1 MNPAELFRQETNTVQ
16 LAPGDFLFREG
27 EKGDKMYVLL
37 EGEIDIFLGDFVL
50 ETAGP
55 GALLGEMA
63 LIDDS
68 PRTANAVAKT
78 PSPPGANRPAPV
90 SFSRSADTAFCDACD
105 ENAGRSPASH
115 ERRDGG
121 AIASLE
127 RDAALLFR
135 SRACG
140 VIFRRMRI
148 VAQYLLFAAI
158 ATTGCGQQAP
168 TAADFAA
175 QRQRMVEQ
183 QLKPRGIKD
192 ERVLAAMAKV
202 PREEFIPADARADA
216 YEDGPLPIGY
226 DQTIS
231 QPYIVAFMTE
241 QLRPKPSDRVL
252 EIGSGSGYQA
262 AILAELVADVY
273 TIEIVEPL
281 AKTAEA
287 TLQRLGYKNVHIK
300 VGDGYKGW
308 PEEAPFD
315 AIIVT
320 CAPEK
325 VPQPLV
331 DQLKDGGRMV
341 IPVGER
347 FAQQLYLL
355 EKKNGQLK
363 ESATLPVRFV
373 PMLREAQKK

>member
-1 MNPAELFRQETNTVQ
+1 
-16 LAPGDFLFREG
+16 
-27 EKGDKMYVLL
+27 
-37 EGEIDIFLGDFVL
+37 
-50 ETAGP
+50 
-55 GALLGEMA
+55 MA
-63 LIDDS
+63 
-68 PRTANAVAKT
+68 A
-78 PSPPGANRPAPV
+78 
-90 SFSRSADTAFCDACD
+90 
-105 ENAGRSPASH
+105 
-115 ERRDGG
+115 
-121 AIASLE
+121 
-127 RDAALLFR
+127 
-135 SRACG
+135 
-140 VIFRRMRI
+140 
-148 VAQYLLFAAI
+148 
-158 ATTGCGQQAP
+158 TGCGQQTP
-168 TAADFAA
+168 SSADFAA
-175 QRQRMVEQ
+175 QRQRMVDR

-202 PREEFIPADARADA
+202 PREQFVPPDERAEA
-216 YEDGPLPIGY
+216 YQDGPLPLGY

-241 QLRPKPSDRVL
+241 QLQPKEGDRVL
-252 EIGSGSGYQA
+252 EIGTGSGYQS
-262 AILAELVADVY
+262 AILGDLVAEVF
-273 TIEIVEPL
+273 TIEIVAPL

-287 TLQRLGYKNVHIK
+287 TLQRLGYKNVHLK

-320 CAPEK
+320 CAPDK
-325 VPQPLV
+325 VPQPLI

-373 PMLREAQKK
+373 PMLRSKEEK

>member
-1 MNPAELFRQETNTVQ
+1 
-16 LAPGDFLFREG
+16 
-27 EKGDKMYVLL
+27 
-37 EGEIDIFLGDFVL
+37 
-50 ETAGP
+50 
-55 GALLGEMA
+55 
-63 LIDDS
+63 
-68 PRTANAVAKT
+68 
-78 PSPPGANRPAPV
+78 
-90 SFSRSADTAFCDACD
+90 
-105 ENAGRSPASH
+105 
-115 ERRDGG
+115 
-121 AIASLE
+121 
-127 RDAALLFR
+127 
-135 SRACG
+135 
-140 VIFRRMRI
+140 MRI
-148 VAQYLLFAAI
+148 VAQSLLFAAI
-158 ATTGCGQQAP
+158 ATTGCGQQTP
-168 TAADFAA
+168 TAAEFATH
-175 QRQRMVEQ
+175 RQRMVEQ

-192 ERVLAAMAKV
+192 ERVLAAMGKV
-202 PREEFIPADARADA
+202 PREEFVPADVRPSA

-231 QPYIVAFMTE
+231 QPYVVAFMTE
-241 QLRPKPSDRVL
+241 QLRPKRSDRVL

-262 AILAELVADVY
+262 AILGELVAEIY

-281 AKTAEA
+281 AKSAEA
-287 TLQRLGYKNVHIK
+287 TLQRLDYNNVHIK
-300 VGDGYKGW
+300 MGDGYKGW

-363 ESATLPVRFV
+363 ESVTLPVRFV
-373 PMLREAQKK
+373 PMLREVQKK

>member
-1 MNPAELFRQETNTVQ
+1 MVQ
-16 LAPGDFLFREG
+16 
-27 EKGDKMYVLL
+27 
-37 EGEIDIFLGDFVL
+37 
-50 ETAGP
+50 
-55 GALLGEMA
+55 
-63 LIDDS
+63 
-68 PRTANAVAKT
+68 
-78 PSPPGANRPAPV
+78 
-90 SFSRSADTAFCDACD
+90 
-105 ENAGRSPASH
+105 
-115 ERRDGG
+115 
-121 AIASLE
+121 
-127 RDAALLFR
+127 
-135 SRACG
+135 
-140 VIFRRMRI
+140 
-148 VAQYLLFAAI
+148 
-158 ATTGCGQQAP
+158 
-168 TAADFAA
+168 
-175 QRQRMVEQ
+175 Q
-183 QLKPRGIKD
+183 QLKAHGIKD

-202 PREEFIPADARADA
+202 PREEFVPADQRVDA

-241 QLRPKPSDRVL
+241 QLRPKPGDRVL

-262 AILAELVADVY
+262 AILAELVTEVY

-287 TLQRLGYKNVHIK
+287 TLQRLGYKNVHLK

-320 CAPEK
+320 CAPDK

-363 ESATLPVRFV
+363 ESVTLPVRFV
-373 PMLREAQKK
+373 PMLRDAQQK

>member
-1 MNPAELFRQETNTVQ
+1 M
-16 LAPGDFLFREG
+16 RE
-27 EKGDKMYVLL
+27 
-37 EGEIDIFLGDFVL
+37 
-50 ETAGP
+50 
-55 GALLGEMA
+55 
-63 LIDDS
+63 
-68 PRTANAVAKT
+68 
-78 PSPPGANRPAPV
+78 
-90 SFSRSADTAFCDACD
+90 
-105 ENAGRSPASH
+105 
-115 ERRDGG
+115 
-121 AIASLE
+121 
-127 RDAALLFR
+127 
-135 SRACG
+135 
-140 VIFRRMRI
+140 
-148 VAQYLLFAAI
+148 
-158 ATTGCGQQAP
+158 P
-168 TAADFAA
+168 T
-175 QRQRMVEQ
+175 RH
-183 QLKPRGIKD
+183 
-192 ERVLAAMAKV
+192 
-202 PREEFIPADARADA
+202 
-216 YEDGPLPIGY
+216 EDGPLPIGY

-231 QPYIVAFMTE
+231 QPYVVAFMTE
-241 QLRPKPSDRVL
+241 QLRPKRSDRVL

-262 AILAELVADVY
+262 AILGELVARGIY

-281 AKTAEA
+281 AKSAEA
-287 TLQRLGYKNVHIK
+287 TLQRLGYNNVHIK

-363 ESATLPVRFV
+363 ESVTLPVRFV

>member
-1 MNPAELFRQETNTVQ
+1 VQ
-16 LAPGDFLFREG
+16 PFAQFLILA
-27 EKGDKMYVLL
+27 
-37 EGEIDIFLGDFVL
+37 
-50 ETAGP
+50 
-55 GALLGEMA
+55 
-63 LIDDS
+63 
-68 PRTANAVAKT
+68 AVA
-78 PSPPGANRPAPV
+78 
-90 SFSRSADTAFCDACD
+90 
-105 ENAGRSPASH
+105 AG
-115 ERRDGG
+115 
-121 AIASLE
+121 
-127 RDAALLFR
+127 
-135 SRACG
+135 
-140 VIFRRMRI
+140 
-148 VAQYLLFAAI
+148 
-158 ATTGCGQQAP
+158 GCGQKAP
-168 TAADFAA
+168 PASDFAA
-175 QRQRMVEQ
+175 QRQRMVDQ

-192 ERVLAAMAKV
+192 ERVLAAMAKI
-202 PREEFIPADARADA
+202 PREEFVPADQRADA
-216 YEDGPLPIGY
+216 YQDGPLPIGY

-241 QLRPKPSDRVL
+241 QLRPKPGDRVL

-273 TIEIVEPL
+273 SIEIVEPL

-287 TLQRLGYKNVHIK
+287 TLQRLGYKNVHLK

-320 CAPEK
+320 CAPDK

-363 ESATLPVRFV
+363 ESVTLPVRFV
-373 PMLREAQKK
+373 PMVREPQQQK